1 MIDITLDDARLELL
15 LQQIS
20 EVAGHI
26 HSYGWAE
33 ANAGNISI
41 NVSSLFT
48 PEELDSKQL
57 YLVSRAGSRYR
68 QTALKPKENL
78 LLVLSDKDQD
88 IYQPSDAKPT
98 SEWISHKCLQMQR
111 PRFSVILHTHPA
123 EIIALRQIPKLQDTK
138 LLNRLLPEILPEF
151 SLYLPEGIAMAPLC
165 PPGSQELCDA
175 SSSALK
181 DEKALIWSGHGLL
194 SFSDDLDFALDYMEI
209 IVKACRVLFLYPEL
223 LKLF

>member
-1 MIDITLDDARLELL
+1 MIDITLNDARLEPLL
-15 LQQIS
+15 EQIS
-20 EVAGHI
+20 KVAGHI

-41 NVSSLFT
+41 NVSSLFA
-48 PEELDSKQL
+48 PEERDSKQL
-57 YLVSRAGSRYR
+57 YLVSKAGSRYR
-68 QTALKPKENL
+68 QTALKPKDNL
-78 LLVLSDKDQD
+78 LLVLSDKERD
-88 IYQPSDAKPT
+88 IYLPDDARPT

-111 PRFSVILHTHPA
+111 PEFSVILHTHPA

-151 SLYLPEGIAMAPLC
+151 SLYLPEGIAIAPLC